1 MTFIVFVA
9 GGVGGYFGAALARAG
24 YPVIFIARGPHL
36 GAIRKDGLHIRSPKG
51 DFNIAPAQST
61 GRTNGRDVRSIPN
74 SSPKLSWR

>member
-51 DFNIAPAQST
+51 DFNIA
-61 GRTNGRDVRSIPN
+61 RTVYREDQWQRRSKHTELE
-74 SSPKLSWR
+74 S